1 MALLVTIPMLTMP
14 DFSPEC
20 TKNSQSMNVLVT
32 GCQGIGQAICE
43 KWSGHN
49 VTCVSRSTGH
59 DINCWS
65 QWIADFYEFDVFVNN
80 AQSAWHQTELL
91 VHMANRWRDQPGRI
105 IINIG
110 STVASY
116 SKSHGDDKEFSQYRN
131 QKRTLQDAFHQLA
144 QQCQCRLI
152 LINPGPTDTD
162 LMQGVA
168 VDKMSADSVAK
179 YVQLAVDH
187 PEIKRLDIWQ

>member
-1 MALLVTIPMLTMP
+1 MLTMP
-14 DFSPEC
+14 NFSPQC
-20 TKNSQSMNVLVT
+20 DKNIQSMNVLVT
-32 GCQGIGQAICE
+32 GCQGIGLAICE
-43 KWSGHN
+43 NWSGHN
-49 VTCVSRSTGH
+49 VTCVSQSTGH

-80 AQSAWHQTELL
+80 AQSAWCQTELL
-91 VHMANRWRDQPGRI
+91 IHMADRWRNQPSRT

-116 SKSHGDDKEFSQYRN
+116 GKSHGDDREFSQYRN
-131 QKRTLQDAFHQLA
+131 QKRTLQDAFQQLV

-168 VDKMSADSVAK
+168 VDKMSVDCVAK
-179 YVQLAVDH
+179 YVQLAMDY